1 LSPSITFTSQ
11 LNARWILPAATPD
24 ERMVQQA
31 AAIPFCRRDDG
42 VYLCLIRR
50 RDSKYWGIPKGFVDP
65 GDTREETAL
74 NEAWEEAGLRGELVG
89 EAIGTYQ
96 YVKFRSKLTVAV
108 YVMEVHAEEADW
120 QESRLRQRQWHPL
133 DEALTLLSGHP
144 VQPLLPLMA
153 AMVRR

>member
-1 LSPSITFTSQ
+1 
-11 LNARWILPAATPD
+11 
-24 ERMVQQA
+24 MVQKA

-50 RDSKYWGIPKGFVDP
+50 RDSGYWSIPKGFIDP

-74 NEAWEEAGLRGELVG
+74 NEAWEEAGLRGQLVG

-108 YVMEVHAEEADW
+108 YVMEVHAEERDW
-120 QESRLRQRQWHPL
+120 QEARLRERRWHPL
-133 DEALTLLSGHP
+133 DEAMTLLEGHP
-144 VQPLLPLMA
+144 VQPLLA
-153 AMVRR
+153 RAIAIVRR

>member
-1 LSPSITFTSQ
+1 
-11 LNARWILPAATPD
+11 
-24 ERMVQQA
+24 MVQQA

-50 RDSKYWGIPKGFVDP
+50 RDSGYWSIPKGFIDP

-74 NEAWEEAGLRGELVG
+74 NEAWEEAGLRGQLVG

-108 YVMEVHAEEADW
+108 YVMEEA
-120 QESRLRQRQWHPL
+120 RLRERRWHPL
-133 DEALTLLSGHP
+133 DEAMTLLEGHP
-144 VQPLLPLMA
+144 VQPLLA
-153 AMVRR
+153 RAIAIVRR

>member
-1 LSPSITFTSQ
+1 
-11 LNARWILPAATPD
+11 
-24 ERMVQQA
+24 MVQQA

-50 RDSKYWGIPKGFVDP
+50 RDSKYWSIPKGFIDP

-96 YVKFRSKLTVAV
+96 YVKLQSKLTVAV
-108 YVMEVHAEEADW
+108 YVMEVHTEESDW
-120 QESRLRQRQWHPL
+120 QESRLRERRWHRL
-133 DEALTLLSGHP
+133 DEALSLLADHP
-144 VQPLLPLMA
+144 VHSLLPRA
-153 AMVRR
+153 TAIVRR